1 MINKNIEWLLTS
13 FKEIIY
19 MAVYKECHVFEAVS

>member
-1 MINKNIEWLLTS
+1 MIDKNIEWLFIS

-19 MAVYKECHVFEAVS
+19 MAVYKGFHVFEVVS